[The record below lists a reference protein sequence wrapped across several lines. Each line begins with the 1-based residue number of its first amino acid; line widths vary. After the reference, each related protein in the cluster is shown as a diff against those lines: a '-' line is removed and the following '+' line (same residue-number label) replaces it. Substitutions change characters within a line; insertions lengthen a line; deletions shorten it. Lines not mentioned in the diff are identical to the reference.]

1 MIKLDVHY
9 RYYSIVG
16 RQYHRS
22 YWDDNPQFLRPGKL
36 KKMIEKNLN
45 REYSAKTATDNL
57 IYTIM
62 CY

>member
-9 RYYSIVG
+9 RYYSIVA

-36 KKMIEKNLN
+36 KKRIEENFN
-45 REYSAKTATDNL
+45 REYSAKTTTDNL
-57 IYTIM
+57 IYTVM

>member
-9 RYYSIVG
+9 RYYSIVA

-36 KKMIEKNLN
+36 KKDRGEF
-45 REYSAKTATDNL
+45 
-57 IYTIM
+57 
-62 CY
+62 